1 MWGIKM
7 GKINRILSIILCAIL
22 LFQSSITGMAK
33 QTQLYKAFVT
43 VGLSDGSIR
52 GYQVIV
58 RENEIYI
65 SAGDLAEITGYKY
78 IEDDCIEFEKNDYNL
93 MEKVFIDFSGDAEVS
108 RKKYKLDV
116 LRIQGIYYI
125 PLEKTLYLLRANWKV
140 KNDIV
145 YINPMTPDILDFLY
159 LYWDEINNSKSEIA
173 DLFINKEYS
182 GTNNFTDSF
191 WNSLAHMTR
200 DFDSRLYIPGGAVK
214 MVQEEYEEALMQLNE
229 NDQQFLGEE
238 GQKNIE
244 KQLEESE
251 LDILLTQEGAVD
263 KFVKI
268 PEKADSLSEFL
279 DKYEKENTVARKIS
293 NVIDKSEI
301 KDYKMTDLSEICDNI
316 SNTVKIVNAVLNVM
330 EISSWGNQMDEEFLR
345 QLSIIE
351 EINDK
356 KIYSGWALNRMKDA
370 ARDLRKRKENKSEM
384 LVYDSWKEAVKTI
397 VDEAANL
404 TPTGKL
410 VSSIQMLD
418 SINGLTESGLNKV
431 MKAKTLSYSIR
442 YFLNL
447 EQMTEIESIKRYG
460 DIFVNKKLN
469 TQTIQEMRSI
479 ILMRLRVNLRTQS
492 MIYKLNQMERK
503 DKESWEKST
512 EARNIMQHIER
523 DYALITE
530 LHSTEKADKRIP
542 QNSLKNIYCDEDGL
556 VKEKISLDIL
566 KKKKVK
572 EKQADNAAEVFQ
584 MYQNACKELVNK
596 GRWKEEL
603 YAEIEAQMK
612 NSGSKQ
618 KTSGSLYYDM
628 DISGYRE
635 NDLSNLRLDGHYSCE
650 IANMFYNIA
659 LQYSNGNLHVEQTS
673 PTEETYDIETDPEEI
688 AKMDYIT
695 ITNGNVTNIQKSGDT
710 ISFTVPED
718 FLNKKGN
725 ELSTLIQGMTNISY
739 TDMNVVAEIDEEENR
754 LYNIKMVFS
763 VNCNYQGYD
772 TTIHYN
778 TNYSLDSEEN

>member
-1 MWGIKM
+1 M
-7 GKINRILSIILCAIL
+7 GKINRIVSIILCAIL
-22 LFQSSITGMAK
+22 LFHSNIVGMAK
-33 QTQLYKAFVT
+33 QIQSYKAFVT
-43 VGLSDGSIR
+43 VGLSDGSTQ

-93 MEKVFIDFSGDAEVS
+93 MEKVFIDFSGEAEVS

-125 PLEKTLYLLRANWKV
+125 PLEKTLHLLRANWYV
-140 KNDIV
+140 ENDIL
-145 YINPMTPDILDFLY
+145 YINPMDPDVLDFLY
-159 LYWDEINNSKSEIA
+159 LYWDEINNSKSEIS

-182 GTNNFTDSF
+182 GANNFTDSF

-238 GQKNIE
+238 GQRNIE
-244 KQLEESE
+244 EQLEESE
-251 LDILLTQEGAVD
+251 LDTLLTKEGILD

-279 DKYEKENTVARKIS
+279 GKYEKENTVARKIS

-301 KDYKMTDLSEICDNI
+301 KDYKMADLSEISDNI
-316 SNTVKIVNAVLNVM
+316 SNTVKIASAVLNVM
-330 EISSWGNQMDEEFLR
+330 EISSWANQMDEEFLR

-370 ARDLRKRKENKSEM
+370 AQDLRKRKENKSEM
-384 LVYDSWKEAVKTI
+384 FVYDSWKEAIKTI
-397 VDEAANL
+397 VGEAADL

-431 MKAKTLSYSIR
+431 MKAKTLNYSIR

-447 EQMTEIESIKRYG
+447 EQMTEIESVKRYG

-469 TQTIQEMRSI
+469 AQTIQEMRSI

-512 EARNIMQHIER
+512 EAKNIRKCIER
-523 DYALITE
+523 DYALIIE
-530 LHSTEKADKRIP
+530 LHSTEQADKRIP
-542 QNSLKNIYCDEDGL
+542 QSSFKNMYCNKDGL
-556 VKEKISLDIL
+556 VKEKISPGIL

-572 EKQADNAAEVFQ
+572 AKQADNSAEIFQ
-584 MYQNACKELVNK
+584 IYQNACRELLSK
-596 GRWKEEL
+596 GSWKEEL
-603 YAEIEAQMK
+603 YAEIEAQMN
-612 NSGSKQ
+612 NSETRQ
-618 KTSGSLYYDM
+618 KASGSLYCDL

-635 NDLSNLRLDGHYSCE
+635 NDLSNFRLDGDYSCE
-650 IANMFYNIA
+650 IANLLYNIN
-659 LQYSNGNLHVEQTS
+659 LQYSNGNLHMEQTR
-673 PTEETYDIETDPEEI
+673 PTEETYDIETKPEEI

-695 ITNGNVTNIQKSGDT
+695 ITNGNVTNVRKSGDT
-710 ISFTVPED
+710 ISFTIPED

-739 TDMNVVAEIDEEENR
+739 TDMDVAAEIDEEENR

-763 VNCNYQGYD
+763 VKCTYQGYD
-772 TTIHYN
+772 ATIHYN
-778 TNYSLDSEEN
+778 TNYHLDYPM